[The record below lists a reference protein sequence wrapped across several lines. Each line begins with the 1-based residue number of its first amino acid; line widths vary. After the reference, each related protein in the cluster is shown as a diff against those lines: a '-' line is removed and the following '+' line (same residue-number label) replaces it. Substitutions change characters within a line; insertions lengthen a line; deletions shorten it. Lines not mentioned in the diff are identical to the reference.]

1 MPVIARFV
9 AAPLLAGAVAVIAA
23 QGCSTDPCR
32 PPVFRWE
39 SSDRSTLPGPD
50 TPACKAAREEQ
61 LKAKQPPQQEKSP

>member
-1 MPVIARFV
+1 MPMIARFV
-9 AAPLLAGAVAVIAA
+9 ASPLLAGAVAVVAA

-32 PPVFRWE
+32 PPPFRWE

-61 LKAKQPPQQEKSP
+61 LKTRNPPPPEKRP